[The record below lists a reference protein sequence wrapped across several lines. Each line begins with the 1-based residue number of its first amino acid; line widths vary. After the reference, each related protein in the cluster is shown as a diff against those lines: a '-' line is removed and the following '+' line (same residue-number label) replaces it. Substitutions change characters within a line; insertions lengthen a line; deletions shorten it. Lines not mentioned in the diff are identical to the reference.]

1 MKRSYHTIDKQGKVG
16 ERKLIEFLV
25 HGGQALLPM
34 LELIEQSRMAV
45 DELIDVMGRASI
57 EAVLELSARQVAGSP
72 QQGKARDG
80 DIGWHGS
87 QRGRVYLKERQLRV
101 NKPRLRRKGR
111 GAGKE
116 VPVPVYEA
124 LQKETATAER
134 MLQILLNG
142 VSTRRYQQV
151 IPKMADTVGVSR
163 STVSRETVAASEATL
178 QQLLER
184 RFDELELLII
194 YIDGMHFGDQCVLAA
209 VGVDTQGRKHV
220 LALREG
226 ATENAEAAKDL
237 LQHLVER
244 GVNPTC
250 RRLFIID
257 GSKALRTAINA
268 VFGAETPVQRCRNHK
283 LRNVLGRLP
292 REQQAQTASLM
303 RAAWKMN
310 QKDGMAK
317 FRQIA
322 AWLEHDY
329 PQAAAALLEGLEE
342 CFTINRLDIP
352 RSLHRCLATSNIVD
366 NPHSGVR
373 DRTRRVCRWRP
384 GMPARWSAAA
394 FLEIEKSF
402 RKIGLSRSLGPQSN
416 PRRIAARHPASG
428 GVV

>member
-16 ERKLIEFLV
+16 ERKLTEFLV
-25 HGGQALLPM
+25 HNGQALLPM

-57 EAVLELSARQVAGSP
+57 EAVLELSAREVAGSP
-72 QQGKARDG
+72 QQGKAREG
-80 DIGWHGS
+80 DIGWHGT

-111 GAGKE
+111 GVGKE

-124 LQKETATAER
+124 LQKETATGER

-142 VSTRRYQQV
+142 VSTRRYRRV
-151 IPKMADTVGVSR
+151 IPEMADTVGVSK
-163 STVSRETVAASEATL
+163 STVSREAVEASEAAL
-178 QQLLER
+178 KQLMER
-184 RFDELELLII
+184 RFDEVELLII

-209 VGVDTQGRKHV
+209 VGVDLEGRKHV

-237 LQHLVER
+237 LQHLVEQ
-244 GVNPTC
+244 GVDPTR

-303 RAAWKMN
+303 RAAWKM
-310 QKDGMAK
+310 KPDDGMAK

-322 AWLEHDY
+322 GWLQHEY
-329 PQAAAALLEGLEE
+329 PAVAAALLEGLEE

-402 RKIGLSRSLGPQSN
+402 RKIMGYRDLWALKAILDGSQ
-416 PRRIAARHPASG
+416 PATRQA
-428 GVV
+428 VA

>member
-1 MKRSYHTIDKQGKVG
+1 VKRNYHTFDKQGKVG
-16 ERKLIEFLV
+16 ERKLTEFLV
-25 HGGQALLPM
+25 HNGQALLPM
-34 LELIEQSRMAV
+34 LELIQESRMAV

-57 EAVLELSARQVAGSP
+57 EAVLELSAIQVAGPP
-72 QQGKARDG
+72 QQGKAREG
-80 DIGWHGS
+80 DIGWHGT
-87 QRGRVYLKERQLRV
+87 QRGRVYLKQRQLRV

-111 GAGKE
+111 GEGKE

-124 LQKETATAER
+124 MKQDTARGER
-134 MLQILLNG
+134 MLEILLNG
-142 VSTRRYQQV
+142 VSTRRYQRV
-151 IPKMADTVGVSR
+151 IPEMADTVGVSR
-163 STVSRETVAASEATL
+163 STVSRETIEASQAAL
-178 QQLLER
+178 KQLLER
-184 RFDELELLII
+184 RFDEVELLII

-209 VGVDTQGRKHV
+209 VGVDIQGCKHV

-237 LQHLVER
+237 LQHLVDH
-244 GVNPTC
+244 GVDATR

-292 REQQAQTASLM
+292 REQQVQTASVM

-322 AWLEHDY
+322 SWLKHDY
-329 PQAAAALLEGLEE
+329 PEAAAALLEELEE
-342 CFTINRLDIP
+342 CFTINKLDIP

-366 NPHSGVR
+366 NPHSGIR

-384 GMPARWSAAA
+384 GMPAHWSAAA
-394 FLEIEKSF
+394 FLEIETSF
-402 RKIGLSRSLGPQSN
+402 RKIMGFRDLWALKAILDGSQ
-416 PRRIAARHPASG
+416 PATRQA
-428 GVV
+428 VA

>member
-1 MKRSYHTIDKQGKVG
+1 M
-16 ERKLIEFLV
+16 
-25 HGGQALLPM
+25 
-34 LELIEQSRMAV
+34 
-45 DELIDVMGRASI
+45 
-57 EAVLELSARQVAGSP
+57 
-72 QQGKARDG
+72 
-80 DIGWHGS
+80 DI
-87 QRGRVYLKERQLRV
+87 
-101 NKPRLRRKGR
+101 
-111 GAGKE
+111 
-116 VPVPVYEA
+116 
-124 LQKETATAER
+124 
-134 MLQILLNG
+134 
-142 VSTRRYQQV
+142 
-151 IPKMADTVGVSR
+151 
-163 STVSRETVAASEATL
+163 
-178 QQLLER
+178 
-184 RFDELELLII
+184 
-194 YIDGMHFGDQCVLAA
+194 
-209 VGVDTQGRKHV
+209 QGRKHV

-237 LQHLVER
+237 LQHLVEH
-244 GVNPTC
+244 GVDPTR

-322 AWLEHDY
+322 GWLEHDY
-329 PQAAAALLEGLEE
+329 PEAAAALLEGLEE

-402 RKIGLSRSLGPQSN
+402 RKIMGYRDLWALKAILDGSQ
-416 PRRIAARHPASG
+416 PATRQA
-428 GVV
+428 VA

>member
-1 MKRSYHTIDKQGKVG
+1 MKRSYHTIERQGKVG
-16 ERKLIEFLV
+16 EKRLTEFLV
-25 HGGQALLPM
+25 RNGQALLPM
-34 LELIEQSRMAV
+34 LELIEQSRMAI

-57 EAVLELSARQVAGSP
+57 EAVLELSARQVAGPP
-72 QQGKARDG
+72 QQGKARASE
-80 DIGWHGS
+80 IGWHGT
-87 QRGRVYLKERQLRV
+87 QPGRVWMKERKLRV
-101 NKPRLRRKGR
+101 DKPRLRRKGR

-124 LQKETATAER
+124 LQQDKATGER

-142 VSTRRYQQV
+142 VSTRRYQHV
-151 IPKMADTVGVSR
+151 IPEMADTVGVSR
-163 STVSRETVAASEATL
+163 SAVSRETVEASEAAL
-178 QQLLER
+178 QRLLER
-184 RFDELELLII
+184 RFEDVELLII

-209 VGVDTQGRKHV
+209 VGVDVQGRKHV

-226 ATENAEAAKDL
+226 ATENAEAAKEL
-237 LQHLVER
+237 LQHLVEH
-244 GVNPTC
+244 GVDPAR

-257 GSKALRTAINA
+257 GSKALRAAINA

-292 REQQAQTASLM
+292 REQQAQTGSLM
-303 RAAWKMN
+303 RAAWKLN
-310 QKDGMAK
+310 QKDGIAK

-322 AWLEHDY
+322 GWLEHDY
-329 PQAAAALLEGLEE
+329 PQSAAALLEGLEE

-394 FLEIEKSF
+394 FLEGEKAF
-402 RKIGLSRSLGPQSN
+402 RKIMGFRDLWALKAILDGSQ
-416 PRRIAARHPASG
+416 PATRQA
-428 GVV
+428 VA

>member
-16 ERKLIEFLV
+16 ERKLTEFLV
-25 HGGQALLPM
+25 HNGQALLPM

-57 EAVLELSARQVAGSP
+57 EAVLELSAMEVAGPP
-72 QQGKARDG
+72 QQGKPRDG
-80 DIGWHGS
+80 DIGWHGT
-87 QRGRVYLKERQLRV
+87 QRGRVHLKERQLRV

-124 LQKETATAER
+124 LQKETATGER

-142 VSTRRYQQV
+142 VSTRRYQRV
-151 IPKMADTVGVSR
+151 IPEMADTVGVSR
-163 STVSRETVAASEATL
+163 STVSRETVEASQAAL
-178 QQLLER
+178 KQLLER
-184 RFDELELLII
+184 RFDEVELLII

-209 VGVDTQGRKHV
+209 VGVDIQGCKHV

-237 LQHLVER
+237 LQHLVEH
-244 GVNPTC
+244 GVDPTR

-283 LRNVLGRLP
+283 RRNVLGRLP
-292 REQQAQTASLM
+292 REQQAQTGSLM

-322 AWLEHDY
+322 GWLEHDY
-329 PQAAAALLEGLEE
+329 PEAAAALLEGLEE

-352 RSLHRCLATSNIVD
+352 RSLQRCLATSNIVD

-394 FLEIEKSF
+394 FLETEKSF
-402 RKIGLSRSLGPQSN
+402 RKIMGYRDLWALKAILDGSQ
-416 PRRIAARHPASG
+416 PATRQA
-428 GVV
+428 VA

>member
-1 MKRSYHTIDKQGKVG
+1 MKRSYHTTDKQGKVG
-16 ERKLIEFLV
+16 EQKLTEFLV
-25 HGGQALLPM
+25 HNGQALLPM

-57 EAVLELSARQVAGSP
+57 ESVLQLSARQVAGAP
-72 QQGKARDG
+72 QQGKAREG
-80 DIGWHGS
+80 DIGWHGT

-111 GAGKE
+111 GPGKE

-124 LQKETATAER
+124 LQKEAATGER
-134 MLQILLNG
+134 MLEILLNG
-142 VSTRRYQQV
+142 VSTRRYQRV
-151 IPKMADTVGVSR
+151 IPEMADTVGVSR
-163 STVSRETVAASEATL
+163 STVSRETIEASEAAL

-184 RFDELELLII
+184 RFDEVELLII

-209 VGVDTQGRKHV
+209 VGVDIQGCKHV

-237 LQHLVER
+237 LQHLVEH
-244 GVNPTC
+244 GVDPTR

-268 VFGAETPVQRCRNHK
+268 VFGAHTPVQRCRNHK

-292 REQQAQTASLM
+292 REQQAQTVSLM

-322 AWLEHDY
+322 SWLKHDY
-329 PQAAAALLEGLEE
+329 PEAAAALLEGLEE
-342 CFTINRLDIP
+342 CFTINQLDIP

-402 RKIGLSRSLGPQSN
+402 RKIMGFRDLWALKAILDGSQ
-416 PRRIAARHPASG
+416 PATRQA
-428 GVV
+428 VA